1 MKLRIFSVFLF
12 LFILQKAFSQS
23 IGMKVNSEFSNET
36 LMNNGKG
43 IGIYLNLNDFDDKL
57 ELLFSI
63 DYIKANKFFV
73 IDDIT
78 KLSYNGKSE
87 KKGISS
93 TLVYVI
99 NIKEKL
105 KFKSG
110 PSISYNDITNSKV
123 YTPIN
128 IIEISNYK
136 SLGLGLLANFQ
147 FVEIFQLPL
156 NLDVFITPI
165 HLLNLSI
172 KTDPSNLQNNQNR
185 NFSLINS
192 QIGLS
197 FQF

>member
-63 DYIKANKFFV
+63 DYIKANKIFV

-147 FVEIFQLPL
+147 FVEIFLLPL
-156 NLDVFITPI
+156 NLDV
-165 HLLNLSI
+165 L
-172 KTDPSNLQNNQNR
+172 
-185 NFSLINS
+185 
-192 QIGLS
+192 
-197 FQF
+197 